1 MVPISKTCV
10 ALRCTTFLPS
20 RHYYVST
27 NCLYRPLVY
36 HRHLPKYGSTATPWT
51 MNIFQR
57 FFRIVRANINQLLSG
72 MEDPEKVINQTV
84 TDMQSDL
91 VKVRQAY
98 AEVAAS
104 QKRLEKQRQQA
115 QTTASEWYKR
125 AQLALQKG
133 QEELAREAL
142 VRKKQQEEMA
152 KSLEQQLALQTE
164 NMNKL
169 YSSMQQL
176 EVKINEARAKKDQYI
191 ARARTAKTSQKV
203 NEMLGSVNTSSAL
216 EAFERMKSKVEELEA
231 SAEASAGLIGSG
243 DANLEK
249 QFQALEGTS
258 VDDELAQLKR
268 SIGSSSSPKSLP
280 FQDPNVEAELDRM
293 KRDML

>member
-1 MVPISKTCV
+1 
-10 ALRCTTFLPS
+10 
-20 RHYYVST
+20 
-27 NCLYRPLVY
+27 
-36 HRHLPKYGSTATPWT
+36 

-57 FFRIVRANINQLLSG
+57 FFRIIRANVNQLLSG
-72 MEDPEKVINQTV
+72 MEDPEKLINQTV

-125 AQLALQKG
+125 AQLALQRG
-133 QEELAREAL
+133 EEGLAREAL

-176 EVKINEARAKKDQYI
+176 EMKINEARAKKDQYI

-231 SAEASAGLIGSG
+231 SAEASAGMIGSG
-243 DANLEK
+243 DANLER

-258 VDDELAQLKR
+258 VDDELAQLKS
-268 SIGSSSSPKSLP
+268 SIESSSRPKSLP
-280 FQDPNVEAELDRM
+280 FQQVII
-293 KRDML
+293 